1 MHYQRKFLILTIA
14 FLFSTAF
21 LSAQSGAAKGE
32 TSDPKAKALL
42 DKVKALYESFQTFES
57 NFSMAIKLA
66 ELPKE
71 ESQKGKFY
79 QEGEKIRTEMNN
91 KQLIISDGKTLWYK
105 KDNTVSITNATAKGA
120 SGFMSPKDLMNLYQK
135 NDYIFAISGE
145 AAEGW
150 SKKATIVTFKPV
162 SRKSDYTQIK
172 VAIDQKTNNVVSFT
186 GFGKDQSRVKISI
199 DQPTTNKKY
208 AADFFTFDK
217 SKYPNVK
224 VEDLRID

>member
-1 MHYQRKFLILTIA
+1 MVHLRKFSILAIA
-14 FLFSTAF
+14 FLFFTAV
-21 LSAQSGAAKGE
+21 LSAQSGAVKSE
-32 TSDPKAKALL
+32 ISDPKAKALL
-42 DKVKALYESFQTFES
+42 DKVKALYESFQTLES
-57 NFSMAIKLA
+57 NFSLAIKLA
-66 ELPKE
+66 EQNKE

-79 QEGEKIRTEMNN
+79 QEGEKTRTEMNN
-91 KQLIISDGKTLWYK
+91 KQLIISDGKTLWFK
-105 KDNTVSITNATAKGA
+105 MDNTVRITNATSKGT
-120 SGFMSPKDLMNLYQK
+120 SGFMSPKDLITLYQK

-162 SRKSDYTQIK
+162 NRKGDYTQIK

-186 GFGKDQSRVKISI
+186 AFGKDQSRVKISI
-199 DQPTTNKKY
+199 DQPATNKKY
-208 AADFFTFDK
+208 AADFFTFEK

>member
-1 MHYQRKFLILTIA
+1 MRHLRKFSILTIA
-14 FLFSTAF
+14 LLFSTF
-21 LSAQSGAAKGE
+21 IMSAQSAAKGE

-42 DKVKALYESFQTFES
+42 DKVKALYESFQTLES
-57 NFSMAIKLA
+57 NFSLSIKLA
-66 ELPKE
+66 EQNKE

-79 QEGEKIRTEMNN
+79 QEGQKTRMEMNN
-91 KQLIISDGKTLWYK
+91 KQLMISDGKTLWFK
-105 KDNTVSITNATAKGA
+105 MDNTVRITNATSKGTA
-120 SGFMSPKDLMNLYQK
+120 EFMSPRDLINLYQK

-150 SKKATIVTFKPV
+150 SKKSTIVTFKPAN
-162 SRKSDYTQIK
+162 RKGDYTQIK

-186 GFGKDQSRVKISI
+186 AFGKDQSRVKISI
-199 DQPTTNKKY
+199 DQPATNKKY
-208 AADFFTFDK
+208 AADFFTFEK